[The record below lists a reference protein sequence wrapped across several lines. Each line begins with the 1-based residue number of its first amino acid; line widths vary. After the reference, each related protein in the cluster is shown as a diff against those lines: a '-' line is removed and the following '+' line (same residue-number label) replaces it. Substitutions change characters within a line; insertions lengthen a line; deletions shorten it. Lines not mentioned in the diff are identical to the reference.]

1 MMPERDEMIAAVL
14 TAGMLA
20 SHAAGRWTGGL
31 KTDVRYSVNLYNLF
45 LREVKAQENV
55 RVEPAD

>member
-1 MMPERDEMIAAVL
+1 
-14 TAGMLA
+14 MLA

-45 LREVKAQENV
+45 LREVKEQE
-55 RVEPAD
+55 REREEPVD